1 MLVKL
6 GMWLL
11 GLVYLAWGVPA
22 VIAPRWFFD
31 RFPGFTVGGQPQHW
45 TAAYPPY
52 NEHLMTDV
60 GVAALTLGGMLIA
73 AAILGDRRVNA
84 VVLVAVAFYEG
95 MHLIFHVREHG
106 MLSGTPQWLSLA
118 SLAAGVLFP
127 LALLTRDRI
136 RSPRDRQA

>member
-22 VIAPRWFFD
+22 VVAPKWFFD
-31 RFPGFTVGGQPQHW
+31 HFPGAGQHW

-60 GVAALTLGGMLIA
+60 GVAAITIGAMLIA
-73 AAILGDRRVNA
+73 AAVIGERKVVALALG
-84 VVLVAVAFYEG
+84 AVAFYEAL
-95 MHLIFHVREHG
+95 HLVYHLLHRGQMSETG
-106 MLSGTPQWLSLA
+106 YWLSLA

-127 LALLTRDRI
+127 LALLIASRV
-136 RSPRDRQA
+136 RSSGS